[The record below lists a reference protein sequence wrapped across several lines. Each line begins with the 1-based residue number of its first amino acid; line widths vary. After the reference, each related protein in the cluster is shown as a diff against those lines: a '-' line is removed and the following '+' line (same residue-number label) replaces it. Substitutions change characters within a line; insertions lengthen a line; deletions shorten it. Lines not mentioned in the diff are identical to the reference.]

1 MPTLTSIVS
10 RALAEDL
17 GRGDIT
23 SEAAVSSDARAVG
36 RLVARRKG
44 VVAGLEVAREVFRQ
58 AGAGAWRAHAMD
70 GDAVKPGKVVAEV
83 RGRARTILAGE
94 RVALN
99 FIQRLS
105 GTATLTRAYVEAVK
119 GTGASILDTRKT
131 TPGLRFLEKAA
142 VRAGGGVNHRFG
154 LYDAALIKD
163 NHVALSGSVAEAVAE
178 VRRRRGPHFRIEIE
192 AQSRRQA
199 LAFAELDID
208 VLMLDNMPAATLRR
222 VVRELRSIR
231 PKLLIEAS
239 GGVTLRTARAVAKS
253 DVDWISVGA
262 LTHSAAALDFSL
274 DLAPR

>member
-23 SEAAVSSDARAVG
+23 SEAALTSDARAVG
-36 RLVARRKG
+36 RLVARRNG
-44 VVAGLEVAREVFRQ
+44 VVAGLEAAREVFRQ
-58 AGAGAWRAHAMD
+58 AGAGAWQARSMD
-70 GDAVKPGKVVAEV
+70 GDPVKPGRVVAEV
-83 RGRARTILAGE
+83 RGRARAILAGE

-119 GTGASILDTRKT
+119 GTGTSILDTRKT

-142 VRAGGGVNHRFG
+142 VRAGGGINHRFG

-163 NHVALSGSVAEAVAE
+163 NHVALSGSVPGAVAE

-208 VLMLDNMPAATLRR
+208 VLMLDNMPAASLRR
-222 VVRELRSIR
+222 LVRELRSIR

-239 GGVTLRTARAVAKS
+239 GGVALKSVRAVAKAG
-253 DVDWISVGA
+253 VDWISVGA
-262 LTHSAAALDFSL
+262 LT
-274 DLAPR
+274 R